1 MTPDSFPRPEEQQ
14 SETLHEEAVPVNSV
28 DPADE
33 RAEVDPSLFEEESGE
48 PPFARAVRTTPLH
61 LETAAESRT
70 NLWTA
75 WNGYTVPQI
84 FTDLGD
90 EYRALR
96 GAAALMD
103 LSPLVKYR
111 ISGRDALAYLERL
124 CAVPVGSLE
133 VDRLRH
139 VIFCEGSGMVL
150 GDGLLFR
157 LAADDYR
164 LVTEETHLAWL
175 IDSAEGF
182 RVRVEDVSATLAVLA
197 LQGPLSAFLLAEL
210 GCDDIETLDPFAARW
225 ISIGG
230 MPVYA
235 SRSGATGDLG
245 YELWCDAEDAPH
257 VWRTL
262 LGKGA
267 TFGLRPAGFA
277 LRELARLEAGHP
289 RAGVDYL
296 SAFAAIDP
304 ADALPPAAIWPGFT
318 IAPSK
323 GLFNGGSALRAM
335 HGTEP
340 ARRLVRLAVGG
351 LEPARFASVSLNG
364 EPAGLATTT
373 GFSPA
378 LGANIALAVLAN
390 GAVGA
395 AGLSVLAERREGLS
409 VVETRLPAQVLLGPA
424 FSHRRRLAV
433 PAGLRP

>member
-1 MTPDSFPRPEEQQ
+1 MTPDTLPRAEE
-14 SETLHEEAVPVNSV
+14 EEMDALHDTAAPANTP

-33 RAEVDPSLFEEESGE
+33 RAEVDPALFEEEGSE

-70 NLWTA
+70 NRWTA
-75 WNGYTVPQI
+75 WNGYTVPRVL
-84 FTDLGD
+84 TDLGD

-124 CAVPVGSLE
+124 CAVSVATLDI
-133 VDRLRH
+133 DRLRH
-139 VIFCEGSGMVL
+139 VMFCEGSGMVL

-157 LAADDYR
+157 LGADDYR

-182 RVRVEDVSATLAVLA
+182 RVRVEDVSATLAVLS
-197 LQGPLSAFLLAEL
+197 LQGPLSALLLAEL
-210 GCDDIETLDPFAARW
+210 GLGDAAMLEPFAARW
-225 ISIGG
+225 IALGG

-257 VWRTL
+257 VWRAL
-262 LGKGA
+262 MAKGA
-267 TFGLRPAGFA
+267 AFGLRPAGFA
-277 LRELARLEAGHP
+277 LRELARLEAGYP
-289 RAGVDYL
+289 RAGRDYL

-304 ADALPPAAIWPGFT
+304 ADALPPAAIWPHFVPDP
-318 IAPSK
+318 AK
-323 GLFNGGSALRAM
+323 GLFNGGTALRSMQGEA
-335 HGTEP
+335 P
-340 ARRLVRLAVGG
+340 ARRLVRLAVQG
-351 LEPARFASVSLNG
+351 LEPVRFAAISAGGAPV
-364 EPAGLATTT
+364 GLATSA

-378 LGANIALAVLAN
+378 LGANIALALLDER
-390 GAVGA
+390 AVRSGD
-395 AGLSVLAERREGLS
+395 LSVLAERRAGLS
-409 VVETRLPAQVLLGPA
+409 VGESRLPARILAGPV
-424 FSHRRRLAV
+424 FSHPRRFAV
-433 PAGLRP
+433 PAPFRP